1 MRMDRAFTVLA
12 AALLAIALAGLAV
25 AAPPALA
32 ATDTM
37 AAADHAAKAL
47 RDAEQFALI
56 SDRGSAHACQ
66 AGFES
71 LRHAA
76 LQGKASDQ
84 LTLGALYL
92 HGRDCGSF
100 HLARDDDKAVLYLAH
115 AAIQGRL
122 LAMPALAELEVRC
135 GHALQANVWALAYLH
150 YAVPA
155 QQNTGYPA
163 SLLHRTLGML
173 SPAQGKQVLADA
185 NAFILRYNAG
195 IEAGLHRQMLA
206 LARKPTACRLRLV
219 DEHHRVHL
227 PQPFSRFRIGPTQRA
242 LVLYLVAFGRDG
254 HVHRLAPVFAVPRWR
269 DARRLRTIPE
279 NRRVQPAPACGQAL
293 RWALLPVELDNQR
306 YRITGRGGNAHAHG
320 P

>member
-12 AALLAIALAGLAV
+12 AALLAIALAGQAVAAV
-25 AAPPALA
+25 AAPPARTA
-32 ATDTM
+32 PDTM

-47 RDAEQFALI
+47 RDADQFALI

-76 LQGKASDQ
+76 LRGKASDQ

-100 HLARDDDKAVLYLAH
+100 HLARDDHEASLYLAH

-122 LAMPALAELEVRC
+122 LAMPALAELDARR
-135 GHALQANVWALAYLH
+135 GRALQANVWALAYLH

-173 SPAQGKQVLADA
+173 SQTQNKQVLADA

-195 IEAGLHRQMLA
+195 IEAGQQQMLA
-206 LARKPTACRLRLV
+206 KLQRHAACRIQLVHRHPHATLWQPSVLRI
-219 DEHHRVHL
+219 HPMH
-227 PQPFSRFRIGPTQRA
+227 RA

-254 HVHRLAPVFAVPRWR
+254 HVHKLAPVFAVPQWR
-269 DARRLRTIPE
+269 YARRFRVIAE
-279 NRRVQPAPACGQAL
+279 NRRVEPAPACGRAL
-293 RWALLPVELDNQR
+293 RWALLPVELDNHR
-306 YRITGRGGNAHAHG
+306 YRITGRT
-320 P
+320 

>member
-1 MRMDRAFTVLA
+1 MHRARRV
-12 AALLAIALAGLAV
+12 LLAIALAGLAV
-25 AAPPALA
+25 AAVAAPPARTA
-32 ATDTM
+32 PDTM

-47 RDAEQFALI
+47 RDADQFALI
-56 SDRGSAHACQ
+56 SGRGNAHACQ

-76 LQGKASDQ
+76 LRGKALDQ

-100 HLARDDDKAVLYLAH
+100 HLARNDHEASLYLAH

-122 LAMPALAELEVRC
+122 LAMPALAELDARR
-135 GHALQANVWALAYLH
+135 GRALQANVWALAYLH

-173 SPAQGKQVLADA
+173 SQTQNKQVLADA

-195 IEAGLHRQMLA
+195 IEAGQQQMLA
-206 LARKPTACRLRLV
+206 KLQRHAACRIQLVHRHPHATLWQPSVLRIRPM
-219 DEHHRVHL
+219 H
-227 PQPFSRFRIGPTQRA
+227 RA

-254 HVHRLAPVFAVPRWR
+254 HVHKLAPVFAVPQWR
-269 DARRLRTIPE
+269 YARRFRVIAE
-279 NRRVQPAPACGQAL
+279 NRRVEPAPACGRAL
-293 RWALLPVELDNQR
+293 RWALLPVELDNHR
-306 YRITGRGGNAHAHG
+306 YRITGRT
-320 P
+320 

>member
-1 MRMDRAFTVLA
+1 MHRARRT
-12 AALLAIALAGLAV
+12 LLAIALAGLAV
-25 AAPPALA
+25 AAPSAPPARA
-32 ATDTM
+32 ATDAM

-47 RDAEQFALI
+47 RDADQFELI
-56 SDRGSAHACQ
+56 SGRGSAHTCQ

-84 LTLGALYL
+84 LMLGALYL

-100 HLARDDDKAVLYLAH
+100 HLARDDHEASLYLAH

-122 LAMPALAELEVRC
+122 LAMPALAELDARRSR
-135 GHALQANVWALAYLH
+135 ALEANVWALAYLH
-150 YAVPA
+150 YAVRA

-173 SPAQGKQVLADA
+173 SQTQNKQVLAAA

-195 IEAGLHRQMLA
+195 IEAGLHRQMLT
-206 LARKPTACRLRLV
+206 LARKPTACRLRSV
-219 DEHHRVHL
+219 DAHHRVHL
-227 PQPFSRFRIGPTQRA
+227 PQPFSQIRIRPMQRA

-254 HVHRLAPVFAVPRWR
+254 RVHRLAPVFAVPQWR
-269 DARRLRTIPE
+269 YARRFRGIAE
-279 NRRVQPAPACGQAL
+279 NRRVEPAPACGQAL

-306 YRITGRGGNAHAHG
+306 YRITGRTGDSHAHG
-320 P
+320 I

>member
-25 AAPPALA
+25 AAVAAPPARTA
-32 ATDTM
+32 PDTM

-47 RDAEQFALI
+47 RDADQFALI
-56 SDRGSAHACQ
+56 SGRGNAHACQ

-76 LQGKASDQ
+76 LRGKASDQ

-100 HLARDDDKAVLYLAH
+100 HLARDDHEASLYLAH

-122 LAMPALAELEVRC
+122 LAMPALAELDARR
-135 GHALQANVWALAYLH
+135 GRALQANVWALAYLH

-173 SPAQGKQVLADA
+173 SQTQNKQVLADA

-195 IEAGLHRQMLA
+195 IEAGQQQMLA
-206 LARKPTACRLRLV
+206 KLQRHATCRIQLVHRHPHATLWQPSVLRI
-219 DEHHRVHL
+219 HPMH
-227 PQPFSRFRIGPTQRA
+227 RA

-254 HVHRLAPVFAVPRWR
+254 HVHKLAPVFAVPQWR
-269 DARRLRTIPE
+269 YARRFRVIAE
-279 NRRVQPAPACGQAL
+279 NRRVEPAPACGRAL
-293 RWALLPVELDNQR
+293 RWALLPVELDNHR
-306 YRITGRGGNAHAHG
+306 YRITGRT
-320 P
+320 

>member
-25 AAPPALA
+25 AAVAAPPARTA
-32 ATDTM
+32 PDTM

-47 RDAEQFALI
+47 RDADQFALI
-56 SDRGSAHACQ
+56 SGRGNAHACQ

-76 LQGKASDQ
+76 LRGKALDQ

-100 HLARDDDKAVLYLAH
+100 HLARNDHEASLYLAH

-122 LAMPALAELEVRC
+122 LAMPALAELDARR
-135 GHALQANVWALAYLH
+135 GRALQANVWALAYLH

-173 SPAQGKQVLADA
+173 SQTQNKQVLADA

-195 IEAGLHRQMLA
+195 IEAGQQQMLA
-206 LARKPTACRLRLV
+206 KLQRHAACRIQLVHRHPHATLWQPSVLRI
-219 DEHHRVHL
+219 HPMH
-227 PQPFSRFRIGPTQRA
+227 RA

-254 HVHRLAPVFAVPRWR
+254 HVHKLAPVFAVPQWR
-269 DARRLRTIPE
+269 YAQRFRVIAE
-279 NRRVQPAPACGQAL
+279 NRRVEPAPACGRAL
-293 RWALLPVELDNQR
+293 RWALLPVELDNHR
-306 YRITGRGGNAHAHG
+306 YRITGRT
-320 P
+320 

>member
-1 MRMDRAFTVLA
+1 MLA

-25 AAPPALA
+25 AAPPART
-32 ATDTM
+32 ATDKM
-37 AAADHAAKAL
+37 AAADHSAKAL
-47 RDAEQFALI
+47 RDADQFALI
-56 SDRGSAHACQ
+56 SGRGNAHACQ

-76 LQGKASDQ
+76 LRGKALDQ

-100 HLARDDDKAVLYLAH
+100 HLARNDHEASLYLAH

-122 LAMPALAELEVRC
+122 LAMPALAELDARR
-135 GHALQANVWALAYLH
+135 GRALQANVWALAYLH

-173 SPAQGKQVLADA
+173 SQTQNKQVLADA

-195 IEAGLHRQMLA
+195 IEAGQQQMLA
-206 LARKPTACRLRLV
+206 KLQRHAACRIQLVHRHPHATLWQPSVLRI
-219 DEHHRVHL
+219 HPMH
-227 PQPFSRFRIGPTQRA
+227 RA

-254 HVHRLAPVFAVPRWR
+254 HVHKLAPVFAVPQWR
-269 DARRLRTIPE
+269 YARRFRVIAE
-279 NRRVQPAPACGQAL
+279 NRRVEPAPACSRAL
-293 RWALLPVELDNQR
+293 RWALLPVELDNHR
-306 YRITGRGGNAHAHG
+306 YRITGRT
-320 P
+320 

>member
-25 AAPPALA
+25 AAVAAPPARTA
-32 ATDTM
+32 PDTM

-47 RDAEQFALI
+47 RDADQFALI
-56 SDRGSAHACQ
+56 SGRGNAHACQ

-76 LQGKASDQ
+76 LRGKASDQ
-84 LTLGALYL
+84 LMLGALYL

-100 HLARDDDKAVLYLAH
+100 HLARDDHEASLYLAH

-122 LAMPALAELEVRC
+122 LAMPALAELDARR
-135 GHALQANVWALAYLH
+135 GRALQANVWALAYLH

-173 SPAQGKQVLADA
+173 SQTQNKQVLADA

-195 IEAGLHRQMLA
+195 IEAGQQQMLA
-206 LARKPTACRLRLV
+206 KLQRHAACRIQLVHRHPHATLWQPSVLRI
-219 DEHHRVHL
+219 HPMH
-227 PQPFSRFRIGPTQRA
+227 RA

-254 HVHRLAPVFAVPRWR
+254 HVHKLAPVFAVPQWR
-269 DARRLRTIPE
+269 YARRFRVIAE
-279 NRRVQPAPACGQAL
+279 NRRVEPAPACGRAL
-293 RWALLPVELDNQR
+293 RWALLPVELDNHR
-306 YRITGRGGNAHAHG
+306 YRITGRT
-320 P
+320 

>member
-1 MRMDRAFTVLA
+1 MQRVRR
-12 AALLAIALAGLAV
+12 ALLAIALAGLAV
-25 AAPPALA
+25 AAVAAPPARS
-32 ATDTM
+32 TMDTM

-47 RDAEQFALI
+47 RDADQFALI
-56 SDRGSAHACQ
+56 SGRGNAHACQ

-76 LQGKASDQ
+76 LRGKALDQ

-100 HLARDDDKAVLYLAH
+100 HLARNDHEASLYLAH

-122 LAMPALAELEVRC
+122 LAMPALAELDARR
-135 GHALQANVWALAYLH
+135 GRALQANVWALAYLH

-173 SPAQGKQVLADA
+173 SQTQNKQVLADA

-195 IEAGLHRQMLA
+195 IEAGQQQMLA
-206 LARKPTACRLRLV
+206 KLQRHAACRIRLV
-219 DEHHRVHL
+219 HRHPHATL
-227 PQPFSRFRIGPTQRA
+227 WQPSVLRIRPMHRA

-254 HVHRLAPVFAVPRWR
+254 HVHKLAPVFAVPQWR
-269 DARRLRTIPE
+269 YARRFRVIAE
-279 NRRVQPAPACGQAL
+279 NRRVEPAPACGRAL
-293 RWALLPVELDNQR
+293 RWALLPVELDNHR
-306 YRITGRGGNAHAHG
+306 YRITGRTGDSHG
-320 P
+320 HGI

>member
-1 MRMDRAFTVLA
+1 MIGRFMHRVRR
-12 AALLAIALAGLAV
+12 ALLAIALAGLAV
-25 AAPPALA
+25 AAVAAPPARA

-37 AAADHAAKAL
+37 TAANHAAKAL
-47 RDAEQFALI
+47 RDADQFALI
-56 SDRGSAHACQ
+56 SGRGSAHACQ

-84 LTLGALYL
+84 LLFGALYL

-100 HLARDDDKAVLYLAH
+100 HLARDDDKAVLYLEH

-122 LAMPALAELEVRC
+122 LAMPALAELEVRR
-135 GHALQANVWALAYLH
+135 GHALEANVWALAYLH

-155 QQNTGYPA
+155 QQDTGYPA

-173 SPAQGKQVLADA
+173 SKTQNKQVLADA

-195 IEAGLHRQMLA
+195 IEAGLYRQMLTS
-206 LARKPTACRLRLV
+206 ARKPTACRLRPV
-219 DEHHRVHL
+219 DAHHRVHL
-227 PQPFSRFRIGPTQRA
+227 PQPFSQIRIRPMQRA

-254 HVHRLAPVFAVPRWR
+254 RVHKLAPVFAVPQWR
-269 DARRLRTIPE
+269 DARRLRTISGY
-279 NRRVQPAPACGQAL
+279 RRVQPAPACGQAL
-293 RWALLPVELDNQR
+293 RWALLPVELDNHH
-306 YRITGRGGNAHAHG
+306 YRISGRTGHS
-320 P
+320 

>member
-1 MRMDRAFTVLA
+1 MRMDRAFTVPA
-12 AALLAIALAGLAV
+12 AALLAIALTGPAVAAV
-25 AAPPALA
+25 AAPPARTA
-32 ATDTM
+32 SDTM
-37 AAADHAAKAL
+37 AAANHAAKVL
-47 RDAEQFALI
+47 RDADQFALI
-56 SDRGSAHACQ
+56 SGRGGAHACQ

-76 LQGKASDQ
+76 LRGKASDQ

-100 HLARDDDKAVLYLAH
+100 HLARSDHEASLYLAH

-122 LAMPALAELEVRC
+122 LAMPALAELEVRR
-135 GHALQANVWALAYLH
+135 GRALQANVWALAYLH

-173 SPAQGKQVLADA
+173 SQTQNKQVLADA

-195 IEAGLHRQMLA
+195 IEAGQQQLLA
-206 LARKPTACRLRLV
+206 KLQRDAACRIRLV
-219 DEHHRVHL
+219 HRHL
-227 PQPFSRFRIGPTQRA
+227 HATLWQPSVLRIRPMHRA

-254 HVHRLAPVFAVPRWR
+254 HVHKLAPVFAVPQWR
-269 DARRLRTIPE
+269 YARRFRVIAE
-279 NRRVQPAPACGQAL
+279 NRRVEPAPACGRAL
-293 RWALLPVELDNQR
+293 RWALLPVELDNHR
-306 YRITGRGGNAHAHG
+306 YRITGRT
-320 P
+320 